1 MKTFSPADLDRIS
14 AAVTSTEQLT
24 SGEIVPYFVSRSDHY
39 HEAAWRAAAMC
50 GGAILLIS
58 VFLQAFSDIWLPLTP
73 LEVTLLALGAGAI
86 GFLLAIFVPA
96 ITRFFAGRET
106 MNHRVQQRAQQAFL
120 SEEVFKTR
128 ERTGV
133 LLFLSFLER
142 RVVVLGDRG
151 IDAKVDQNDWD
162 RIVHVVVQAMK
173 DGRSVDGLLE
183 AIEQCGILLAQHGV
197 ARRSDDTDELSD
209 NLRVSKE

>member
-14 AAVTSTEQLT
+14 TAVTSTEQQT
-24 SGEIVPYFVSRSDHY
+24 SGEIVPFFVSRSDHY

-50 GGAILLIS
+50 GGTILLVS
-58 VFLQAFSDIWLPLTP
+58 VFLQAFSDVWLPLTP
-73 LEVTLLALGAGAI
+73 LEVALLALGAGAI
-86 GFLLAIFVPA
+86 GFLCAVFIPVV
-96 ITRFFAGRET
+96 TRLFAGGET
-106 MNHRVQQRAQQAFL
+106 MDHRVQQRAQQAFL
-120 SEEVFKTR
+120 SEEVFRTR

-133 LLFLSFLER
+133 LLFLSLLER

-151 IDAKVDQNDWD
+151 IDAKVDQKDWD
-162 RIVHVVVQAMK
+162 RIVHAVVDGMK
-173 DGRSVDGLLE
+173 RGRSVDGLLE

-209 NLRVSKE
+209 NLRVNKE